1 MTTEQKTAL
10 PLASPAKTRVS
21 LVALDGYDDDARV
34 AKALA
39 DALAPF
45 GGMAGIVRPGDRVL
59 LKANLLAPAKPDEA
73 VTSHPAIV
81 RAVIRE
87 AKSAGAS
94 RVLVGDSPGV
104 GTTRETM
111 RACGILQVVE
121 EEGAEMASFDH
132 VAVFERLENTLG
144 KRLELTEHLL
154 ETDVLI
160 TLPKLKTHVQM
171 GYTGALKNQFG
182 LVVGTRK
189 AQYHFRF
196 QNRDR
201 LADLMIDI
209 NRTAKVK
216 LAILDAVVA
225 MEGPGPHG
233 GRPRKIGALVVG
245 TDLPA
250 VDVVG
255 CQLIGMDPQS
265 YPLLQ
270 AAARAGYGT
279 TEPAD
284 IEIVGERLEALR
296 VPDFELVK
304 APANIMRI
312 LPLPGWML
320 RWLRRHIA
328 DRPRIDRSKCIR
340 CLKCHNGCPVKP
352 SAIDPRRQ
360 GDAVNHRTCIR
371 CYCCHEFCP
380 VNAIE
385 LRRSWVERIFHLK
398 AIGAAG
404 SWLVGKFAGICQSLT
419 KHDKT

>member
-1 MTTEQKTAL
+1 METPTN
-10 PLASPAKTRVS
+10 LAPAKVS
-21 LVALDGYDDDARV
+21 LIALDSYDDDARI
-34 AKALA
+34 AQALSA
-39 DALAPF
+39 ALAPF
-45 GGMAGIVRPGDRVL
+45 GGMAAIVHPGDRVL
-59 LKANLLAPAKPDEA
+59 LKANLLAPAKPEEA

-81 RAVIRE
+81 RAVIRA
-87 AKSAGAS
+87 AKAAGAA
-94 RVLVGDSPGV
+94 RVMVGDSPGV

-111 RACGILQVVE
+111 RASGILQVVE
-121 EEGAEMASFDH
+121 EEGAEMAAFDQ
-132 VAVFERLENTLG
+132 VAVFERMENTLG
-144 KRLELTEHLL
+144 KRLELTDHLL
-154 ETDVLI
+154 QTDVLI

-171 GYTGALKNQFG
+171 GYTGALKNQYG

-255 CQLIGMDPQS
+255 CQLIGLDPQG

-279 TEPAD
+279 TDPEQ
-284 IEIVGERLEALR
+284 IHVVGETVESLR
-296 VPDFELVK
+296 VPDFEQVK

-312 LPLPGWML
+312 LPLPNWML
-320 RWLRRHIA
+320 RWLRRQIA
-328 DRPRIDRSKCIR
+328 DRPHIDKSKCIK
-340 CLKCHNGCPVKP
+340 CLKCHHGCPVKP
-352 SAIDPRRQ
+352 SAIDPRRE
-360 GDAVNHRTCIR
+360 GDCVNQRTCIR

-385 LRRSWVERIFHLK
+385 LRKSLVERIFHLK
-398 AIGAAG
+398 AIGSAG
-404 SWLVGKFAGICQSLT
+404 SWLVGKCAGLYQRM
-419 KHDKT
+419 HR

>member
-1 MTTEQKTAL
+1 MLEPPCKT
-10 PLASPAKTRVS
+10 KVS
-21 LVALDGYDDDARV
+21 LIALDGYDDDARV
-34 AKALA
+34 AQALS
-39 DALAPF
+39 DALEPF
-45 GGMAGIVRPGDRVL
+45 GGMGAIVHPGDRVL
-59 LKANLLAPAKPDEA
+59 LKANLLAPARPEEA
-73 VTSHPAIV
+73 VTSHPSIV
-81 RAVIRE
+81 RAVIR
-87 AKSAGAS
+87 AVKTAGAS

-111 RACGILQVVE
+111 RASGILQVVE
-121 EEGAEMASFDH
+121 EEGAELASFDH
-132 VAVFERLENTLG
+132 VAVFENLENTLG
-144 KRLELTEHLL
+144 KRLELTDHLL
-154 ETDVLI
+154 QTDVLI

-171 GYTGALKNQFG
+171 GYTGALKNQYG

-196 QNRDR
+196 QDRDR

-216 LAILDAVVA
+216 LAVLDAVVA

-233 GRPRKIGALVVG
+233 GHPRKIGALVVG
-245 TDLPA
+245 TDLSA

-255 CQLIGMDPQS
+255 CQLIGLEPQN

-270 AAARAGYGT
+270 AAARSGYGT
-279 TEPAD
+279 TTPAD
-284 IEIVGERLEALR
+284 IEVTGEALERLQ

-304 APANIMRI
+304 TPANIMRI

-328 DRPRIDRSKCIR
+328 DRPCIDKSKCIK
-340 CLKCHNGCPVKP
+340 CMKCHHGCPVKP
-352 SAIDPRRQ
+352 SAIDPRRD
-360 GDAVNHRTCIR
+360 GDCVNQSTCIR

-404 SWLVGKFAGICQSLT
+404 SWLVGKCAGLYQRLRRSR
-419 KHDKT
+419 

>member
-1 MTTEQKTAL
+1 MPDASAQ
-10 PLASPAKTRVS
+10 PLCKAQVS
-21 LVALDGYDDDARV
+21 LVALDGYEDDARI
-34 AKALA
+34 AQALA
-39 DALAPF
+39 TALAPF
-45 GGMAGIVRPGDRVL
+45 GGISAIVHPGDRVL
-59 LKANLLAPAKPDEA
+59 LKANLLAPAKPEEA

-81 RAVIRE
+81 RAVIR
-87 AKSAGAS
+87 AVKAAGAS
-94 RVLVGDSPGV
+94 RVMVGDSPGV
-104 GTTRETM
+104 GTTREVM

-132 VAVFERLENTLG
+132 VAVFDRLENTIG
-144 KRLELTEHLL
+144 KRLELAEQLK

-171 GYTGALKNQFG
+171 GYTGALKNQYG

-255 CQLIGMDPQS
+255 CQLIGLDSQS

-279 TEPAD
+279 TTPEK
-284 IEIVGERLEALR
+284 IEVIGETVESLR
-296 VPDFELVK
+296 VADFELIK

-320 RWLRRHIA
+320 RWLRRQIA
-328 DRPRIDRSKCIR
+328 DRPYIDKSKCIK
-340 CLKCHNGCPVKP
+340 CLKCYNGCPVKP
-352 SAIDPRRQ
+352 GAIDPRRK
-360 GDAVNHRTCIR
+360 GDCVNQRTCIR

-385 LRRSWVERIFHLK
+385 LRRSWIERIFHLK

-404 SWLVGKFAGICQSLT
+404 SWLVGKLAGLYQRT
-419 KHDKT
+419 R

>member
-1 MTTEQKTAL
+1 MSDQSLNNAPKTQ
-10 PLASPAKTRVS
+10 VS
-21 LVALDGYDDDARV
+21 LIALDGYDDEARI
-34 AKALA
+34 AQALA

-45 GGMAGIVRPGDRVL
+45 GGMEAIVHPGDRVL
-59 LKANLLAPAKPDEA
+59 LKANLLAPAKPEEA

-81 RAVIRE
+81 RAVIR
-87 AKSAGAS
+87 AVKVAGAS
-94 RVLVGDSPGV
+94 RVMVGDSPGV

-111 RACGILQVVE
+111 RASGILQVVE

-132 VAVFERLENTLG
+132 VAVFENLENTLG
-144 KRLELTEHLL
+144 KHLELAEQLK

-171 GYTGALKNQFG
+171 GYTGALKNQYG

-245 TDLPA
+245 TDLSA
-250 VDVVG
+250 VDVIG
-255 CQLIGMDPQS
+255 CQLIGLEPQS

-279 TEPAD
+279 TNPEA
-284 IEIVGERLEALR
+284 IEVIGSTVEALH
-296 VPDFELVK
+296 VPDFELIK

-320 RWLRRHIA
+320 RWLRRHLA
-328 DRPRIDRSKCIR
+328 DRPHIDKSKCIK
-340 CLKCHNGCPVKP
+340 CMKCHKGCPVKP
-352 SAIDPRRQ
+352 SAIDPRRE
-360 GDAVNHRTCIR
+360 GDCVNQRSCIR

-385 LRRSWVERIFHLK
+385 LRRSWVERIFHLP
-398 AIGAAG
+398 ALGAAG
-404 SWLVGKFAGICQSLT
+404 SWLVGKCAGLYQRLRRSR
-419 KHDKT
+419 

>member
-1 MTTEQKTAL
+1 MPDASSQLKKT
-10 PLASPAKTRVS
+10 PVS

-34 AKALA
+34 AQALA
-39 DALAPF
+39 AALEPF
-45 GGMAGIVRPGDRVL
+45 GGMGGIVHSGDRVL

-81 RAVIRE
+81 RAVIR
-87 AKSAGAS
+87 AVKAAGAS
-94 RVLVGDSPGV
+94 RVMVGDSPGV

-111 RACGILQVVE
+111 RASGILRVVE
-121 EEGAEMASFDH
+121 EEGAEMASFER
-132 VAVFERLENTLG
+132 VAVFENLENTLG

-154 ETDVLI
+154 QTDVLI

-171 GYTGALKNQFG
+171 GYTGALKNQYG

-255 CQLIGMDPQS
+255 CQLIGLDPQS

-279 TEPAD
+279 TDPEC
-284 IEIVGERLEALR
+284 IEVIGKSIAELR
-296 VPDFELVK
+296 VADFELIK

-328 DRPRIDRSKCIR
+328 DRPHIDRSKCIR
-340 CLKCHNGCPVKP
+340 CMKCHNGCPVKP
-352 SAIDPRRQ
+352 SAIDPRRE
-360 GDAVNHRTCIR
+360 GDCVNQRTCIR

-398 AIGAAG
+398 TIGTAG
-404 SWLVGKFAGICQSLT
+404 SWLVGKIAGLYHRH
-419 KHDKT
+419 K